1 MFSQKLTV
9 NDTLD
14 YILNDDSDFVDLEI
28 DSYFD
33 EIDAI
38 ENNSDEVEANVIID
52 DNELHNLEKKLMIM
66 NYITWMKMGT
76 LVFHETLTN
85 LYQLYLRHLK
95 M

>member
-76 LVFHETLTN
+76 LISHETMMN

>member
-9 NDTLD
+9 NDALD
-14 YILNDDSDFVDLEI
+14 YILNDESDFGDLEI

-33 EIDAI
+33 ETDAI
-38 ENNSDEVEANVIID
+38 ENDEVEANIIID
-52 DNELHNLEKKLMIM
+52 DNELHNFEKKLMIM
-66 NYITWMKMGT
+66 NHITWMKMGT
-76 LVFHETLTN
+76 LISHETMMN

>member
-1 MFSQKLTV
+1 MFSLKLTV
-9 NDTLD
+9 NDALD
-14 YILNDDSDFVDLEI
+14 YILNDESDFGDLEI

-33 EIDAI
+33 ETDAI
-38 ENNSDEVEANVIID
+38 ENDEVEANIIID

-76 LVFHETLTN
+76 LISHETMMN

>member
-9 NDTLD
+9 NDALD
-14 YILNDDSDFVDLEI
+14 YILNDESDFGDLEI

-33 EIDAI
+33 ETDAI
-38 ENNSDEVEANVIID
+38 ENDEVEANII
-52 DNELHNLEKKLMIM
+52 I
-66 NYITWMKMGT
+66 WMKMGT
-76 LVFHETLTN
+76 LISHETMMN

>member
-66 NYITWMKMGT
+66 NYKTWMKMGT